1 MYAFSACET
10 WNCTVVLGRL
20 PGAKKMAGVI
30 EVHEQDGYT
39 WSMAFKTL
47 EPKSGLPSRKIY
59 TVIELTREISGL
71 LEARFPLVW
80 VEGEI
85 SNCRTPSS
93 GHLYFS
99 LKDANAQIRAVMF
112 RYQNQ
117 SLSFRPTDGLH
128 VVGLGRITVYE
139 PRGEYQIVFESLELK
154 GRGALQLAFEE
165 LKRRLDREGLFD
177 RERKKPLPLLPRR
190 VVVVTSPTGAAIRDF
205 LKVLHRRYPNMEV
218 LIYPVRV
225 QGVEAGREISA
236 ALDHINREI
245 EADVIVVT
253 RGGGSLEDLWPF
265 NTEEVARA
273 VYRSNLPVLSAV
285 GHEIDFTITDFV
297 ADRRAPTPSAAAEIL
312 VPPKEELEA
321 TVSNLKGM
329 LKRRAEFHF
338 QMRMERLR
346 GLQRGLKDP
355 RRMIEVWSQRIDEIG
370 ARLKLHWQNS
380 ILKRQDRVQALQ
392 DGLNA
397 RALQQRCK
405 ALKDRVVACRR
416 ELGLLMIRKL
426 DRFRHDVS
434 HAEKGLESLDP
445 SAPLKRG
452 YSLTRLLPHCEL
464 VTGYDDANPG
474 DLVQVVLARGH
485 LVCHVEQS
493 NAEQIDVSEREIKHS
508 DQEEQS

>member
-1 MYAFSACET
+1 M
-10 WNCTVVLGRL
+10 
-20 PGAKKMAGVI
+20 I
-30 EVHEQDGYT
+30 ELQEQDGYT
-39 WSMAFKTL
+39 WKMAFKTQ
-47 EPKSGLPSRKIY
+47 EPQPDIPVRKIY

-117 SLSFRPTDGLH
+117 SLSFQPADGLH

-165 LKRRLDREGLFD
+165 LKRRLDGEGLFD
-177 RERKKPLPLLPRR
+177 RERKKSLPLLPRR

-205 LKVLHRRYPNMEV
+205 LKVLYRRYPNMEV

-225 QGVEAGREISA
+225 QGAEAGREIAA
-236 ALDHINREI
+236 ALDHVNREI

-273 VYRSNLPVLSAV
+273 ISRSSLPVLSAV
-285 GHEIDFTITDFV
+285 GHEIDFTIADFV
-297 ADRRAPTPSAAAEIL
+297 ADKRAPTPSAAAEIL
-312 VPPKEELEA
+312 VPPKQDLEA
-321 TVSNLKGM
+321 AVSNLKAM
-329 LKRRAEFHF
+329 LKRRIEHHI
-338 QMRMERLR
+338 QMHMERVR
-346 GLQRGLKDP
+346 GMQRGLKDP
-355 RRMIEVWSQRIDEIG
+355 RRMIEDWSQRIDEMG
-370 ARLKLHWQNS
+370 ARLRLCWHNGIKQRQN
-380 ILKRQDRVQALQ
+380 RVQSLH
-392 DGLNA
+392 DGLNS
-397 RALQQRCK
+397 RALLQRCTG
-405 ALKDRVVACRR
+405 LSSRVDACRR

-426 DRFRHDVS
+426 DRFRHDLS
-434 HAEKGLESLDP
+434 RAEKGLEALDP
-445 SAPLKRG
+445 GAPLRRG
-452 YSLTRLLPHCEL
+452 YSLTRSLPGLEL
-464 VTGYDDANPG
+464 VTSYDDVNSG
-474 DLVQVVLARGH
+474 DYVQVVLAEGH
-485 LVCHVEQS
+485 LICEVEQS
-493 NAEQIDVSEREIKHS
+493 SPEKLGVVMDELKHTGRK
-508 DQEEQS
+508 EQS